1 MAEPTDPAPSA
12 RRVALVTGAARGIG
26 AATARRLAADGLA
39 VVAVD
44 ICASDPSLDYDLGTR
59 DELDAVVADCGPDA
73 VAAVADVRDDEA
85 LAAAVSLAV
94 ERFGGL
100 DVAVAA
106 AGVMAGGQVAWKLD
120 DSAWAANIDINLSG
134 VWRTAKATVPAMLRR
149 PRPRSGRFV
158 AVASAAGMGGHPS
171 IAAYCAAK
179 HGVIGLVRSL
189 AAELGP
195 TGVTAN
201 SVCPGSTR
209 SGILEASRRL
219 YGLADLDAFAE
230 HHAIPRIL
238 EPEEIAA
245 GISWLCGEAQSGVTG
260 IALPIDAGMT
270 I

>member
-1 MAEPTDPAPSA
+1 MVDAPDHELSP

-39 VVAVD
+39 IVAVD
-44 ICASDPSLDYDLGTR
+44 ICADDSSIDYPLGTR
-59 DELDAVVADCGPDA
+59 AELDAVVAECGPDA
-73 VAAVADVRDDEA
+73 VAAVADVRDDDA
-85 LAAAVSLAV
+85 LAAAVAMAE

-100 DVAVAA
+100 DVVVAA
-106 AGVMAGGQVAWKLD
+106 AGVMAGGEVAWKLD
-120 DSAWAANIDINLSG
+120 DSSWAANIDINLSG
-134 VWRTAKATVPAMLRR
+134 VWRTARAGISAMMRR

-158 AVASAAGMGGHPS
+158 AVASAAGMGGHPT

-189 AAELGP
+189 ASELGP

-201 SVCPGSTR
+201 CVCPGSTR

-219 YGLADLDAFAE
+219 YGLDDLDAFAQ
-230 HHAIPRIL
+230 HHAVPRIL
-238 EPEEIAA
+238 EPDEIAA
-245 GISWLCGEAQSGVTG
+245 GISWLCAEERSGVTG